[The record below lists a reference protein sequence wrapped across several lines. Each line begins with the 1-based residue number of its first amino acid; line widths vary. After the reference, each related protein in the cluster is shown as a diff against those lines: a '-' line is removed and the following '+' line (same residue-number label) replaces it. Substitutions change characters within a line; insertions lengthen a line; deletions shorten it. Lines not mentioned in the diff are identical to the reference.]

1 MNAAS
6 FDIATLLSANGFGVF
21 GGVGANLG
29 AMAWLEDVDEQVVV
43 LDSGSIDRPLAL
55 QSEQP
60 TFQIL
65 ARGKRGD
72 DMNVAYG
79 TIRAIHEFLLPLS
92 TTVIN
97 GEDYLSFFPTSA
109 PTGIGRDKNDRA
121 VFTANYYT
129 FRNPL

>member
-1 MNAAS
+1 MNAVS
-6 FDIATLLSANGFGVF
+6 FDIMTLLSDNAFGTI
-21 GGVGANLG
+21 GTDLG
-29 AMAWLEDVDEQVVV
+29 AMAWLEDIDEQVIV
-43 LDSGSIDRPLAL
+43 LDTGSIDRSLAL

-65 ARGKRGD
+65 ARGNKGED
-72 DMNVAYG
+72 LKTTYD
-79 TIRAIHEFLLPLS
+79 TIRAIHEFLLPLGA
-92 TTVIN
+92 TVIN
-97 GEDYLSFFPTSA
+97 GEDYLSFFPINA